1 MAVGLGDDEEWWTL
15 QVAGDFAGT
24 TDEAIRRWAKAE
36 PPRVRSKSVTVGKR
50 RRTLVPAADVR
61 REAAL
66 PSRRRRPSPAPTT
79 SRREGELLD
88 RATVFEEVARRRRS
102 IDERRQEIEELH
114 HRIEE
119 KLNEI
124 AGEQREIEV
133 LLIAPAFVPGA
144 N

>member
-1 MAVGLGDDEEWWTL
+1 
-15 QVAGDFAGT
+15 
-24 TDEAIRRWAKAE
+24 
-36 PPRVRSKSVTVGKR
+36 
-50 RRTLVPAADVR
+50 
-61 REAAL
+61 
-66 PSRRRRPSPAPTT
+66 
-79 SRREGELLD
+79 LLD